1 MSSQYPSVYCGREE
15 PMPRR
20 RHYLTPVDEKLI
32 GRRLRELR
40 KRRGLTQT
48 EVGKQLGVDQ
58 TVVSNYERGAA
69 RVHGALIAGFAKIL
83 RVSADEILGLKE
95 GTPKAP
101 RNGRLIRR
109 LERVEELSAADQRS
123 VLRYLDALVER
134 QRRRADKPRS

>member
-1 MSSQYPSVYCGREE
+1 
-15 PMPRR
+15 MPRR

>member
-1 MSSQYPSVYCGREE
+1 MFCQYPSVYSCEE

-32 GRRLRELR
+32 GHRLRELR
-40 KRRGLTQT
+40 KRRGFTQT

-69 RVHGALIAGFAKIL
+69 RVHGALIAGFAKAL

-95 GTPKAP
+95 GASKKP

-109 LERVEELSAADQRS
+109 LERVEELSAADQRA

-134 QRRRADKPRS
+134 HRRRMEKSRS